1 MKAVQINNFGGPQEI
16 TTGEA
21 ALHDLQPGEVLVRVE
36 AASVNPLDLKILAG
50 YMQEFF
56 PIAFPYIPGTDF
68 SGLVESVGSDVTS
81 LKPGDQ
87 VVGRTTP
94 NLGGAFAQKLVIGAS
109 SLVTIP
115 KGMTFEQAA
124 ALPTSFGTASKALFE
139 VGDLTKA
146 QRVLI
151 HAGAGG
157 VGSMAVQQAHHAG
170 AYVIAT
176 ASRKNMELVKR
187 LGADEVID
195 YHIQDFTQQRDIDL
209 VLDTVGGET
218 LEKSWM
224 LLRPGGRIASLVE
237 FGIQPKG
244 EQAGDFVSFS
254 EAEKPLRTAMR
265 MFSQGQLQIV
275 IDSIFPIAEAR
286 AALEKVAAGHARGK
300 VLLRLSN

>member
-21 ALHDLQPGEVLVRVE
+21 ALNDLQPGEVLVRVE
-36 AASVNPLDLKILAG
+36 AASVNPLDLKMLAG

-139 VGDLTKA
+139 VGNLTKA

-224 LLRPGGRIASLVE
+224 VLRPGGRIASLVE

-244 EQAGDFVSFS
+244 EQAGDFVFFS